1 MIKFDSSQCIYE
13 LDVFDRISLYRRK
26 RQTKRATYEYRYDL
40 DNEWLTVKKFK
51 ELLKSKHIEP
61 QDWYDKV
68 CLGITDKTQ
77 RPHCK
82 VCGAEIPFLGIGAG
96 YQCHTTCSLT
106 CANYL
111 RWSDSEYKE
120 RLRESDRRG
129 AAKRKL
135 RPDYQEHMQRWNAAS
150 KTPEAKQK
158 LKESLRDYNDNRGG
172 RERSRQSAIKRWQR
186 QEEHEKQC
194 QAQQKRLL
202 EKPETHFVPETW
214 CSVKS
219 DVPTTKCINAK
230 SDGTIRV
237 RSNLERDFVEIVLEH
252 LDCTYAYE
260 SITVPWFDESG
271 KQHAYFI
278 DFVVQLHGKTYL
290 IEVKPWRFRH
300 DKDNVAK
307 SNAAKLYANE
317 HGMSY
322 VMIHENEC
330 RDIETFITYIEE
342 HINI

>member
-1 MIKFDSSQCIYE
+1 MVEFDVYERINKFIKKQSTN
-13 LDVFDRISLYRRK
+13 RLYRFDE
-26 RQTKRATYEYRYDL
+26 QSP
-40 DNEWLTVKKFK
+40 W
-51 ELLKSKHIEP
+51 LLKKAFLQVLKEHGLTEH
-61 QDWYDKV
+61 QWYNET
-68 CLGITDKTQ
+68 CLGIDKDDAC
-77 RPHCK
+77 RCK
-82 VCGAEIPFLGIGAG
+82 TCGKPLNFCGIGHG
-96 YQCHTTCSLT
+96 YWYRQYCSNSCQVTARNLK
-106 CANYL
+106 C
-111 RWSDSEYKE
+111 WSDSEYKE
-120 RLRESDRRG
+120 RLRESDKRG

-158 LKESLRDYNDNRGG
+158 LKESLHDYNDNRGG
-172 RERSRQSAIKRWQR
+172 REKARQSAIKRWQR
-186 QEEHEKQC
+186 PEEHEKQC

-219 DVPTTKCINAK
+219 DVPTTKCTNAK
-230 SDGTIRV
+230 SDGTVRV
-237 RSNLERDFVEIVLEH
+237 RSNLERDFIEIVLEK

-260 SITVPWFDESG
+260 SITVPWFDESD

-278 DFVVQLHGKTYL
+278 DFVVQLYGKTYL

-307 SNAAKLYANE
+307 LNAAKLYANE

-330 RDIETFITYIEE
+330 RDIEIFLAYLHDNT
-342 HINI
+342 

>member
-40 DNEWLTVKKFK
+40 NSEWLTVKKFK
-51 ELLKSKHIEP
+51 ELLKSKQIEP

-68 CLGITDKTQ
+68 CLGITDKSQ

-96 YQCHTTCSLT
+96 YQRHTTCSLT

-111 RWSDSEYKE
+111 RWSDNEYKN
-120 RLRESDRRG
+120 RLKESGKAG

-135 RPDYQEHMQRWNAAS
+135 APNYHEKCVKAFWKGHTPAKVAKMTAS
-150 KTPEAKQK
+150 
-158 LKESLRDYNDNRGG
+158 LHDYNDNRGG
-172 RERSRQSAIKRWQR
+172 REKARQSAIKRWQR
-186 QEEHEKQC
+186 PEEHEKQC

-214 CSVKS
+214 NSKYS
-219 DVPTTKCINAK
+219 TIKTTKCTNAK
-230 SDGTIRV
+230 QDGTIRV
-237 RSNLERDFVEIVLEH
+237 RSNLERDFIEIVLEN
-252 LDCTYAYE
+252 LDCTYEYE
-260 SITVPWFDESG
+260 SVTVPWFDESN

-278 DFVVQLHGKTYL
+278 DFVVQLHSKTYL

-307 SNAAKLYANE
+307 LNAAKLYANE

-330 RDIETFITYIEE
+330 RDIEIFLAYLHDNT
-342 HINI
+342 